1 MALHDKPAIVRV
13 QIGDYSTASRMLDFG
28 AAAVVAPMV
37 NDVAEARRFVS
48 FTKLPPLGDRSW
60 GPARVQRLTGQDAN
74 QYLHE
79 ANDMQLSIAMIETGE
94 GLAALDEVLDVPG
107 IDGVLIGAADLSIAL
122 SQGLYVDQNA
132 DIVDRELDRI
142 VAACRDRGK
151 YAMIACRD
159 VETAKAMSLR
169 GFHVCSMGNDY
180 FLLDLVT
187 RQMLS
192 IARSVAG

>member
-1 MALHDKPAIVRV
+1 
-13 QIGDYSTASRMLDFG
+13 
-28 AAAVVAPMV
+28 
-37 NDVAEARRFVS
+37 
-48 FTKLPPLGDRSW
+48 
-60 GPARVQRLTGQDAN
+60 
-74 QYLHE
+74 
-79 ANDMQLSIAMIETGE
+79 MQLSIVMIETAE
-94 GLAALDEVLDVPG
+94 GLAALDEVLDVAG

-122 SQGLYVDQNA
+122 SQGQFVDQNA
-132 DIVDRELDRI
+132 DIVDRELDR
-142 VAACRDRGK
+142 VVDACRQRGK